1 METTLGGLYFVY
13 GPGGTGKTL
22 FWSTIISRLRS
33 EGKIVLV
40 VASSG
45 ITSLLMEGG
54 RTVHSRFKIPIEID
68 EFS

>member
-1 METTLGGLYFVY
+1 METIFGGLYFVY
-13 GPGGTGKTL
+13 GPGGTGKTF

-45 ITSLLMEGG
+45 IASLLMEGG
-54 RTVHSRFKIPIEID
+54 RTVHSYFKIPIEID
-68 EFS
+68 EFC